1 MEKNPTYEQVLR
13 SLLIEKETMDG
24 DEFKSIVAEFTSVPE
39 KDRTVPIL
47 N

>member
-1 MEKNPTYEQVLR
+1 MDRLVEI
-13 SLLIEKETMDG
+13 LIEKETMDG
-24 DEFKSIVAEFTSVPE
+24 DEFISIVAEFTEVPE